1 LTQFLTSRIIL
12 FDALIPRFS
21 PRTICQPAISNRCCN
36 GEVRKCISDTAL
48 AAFIAVLSVAVRE
61 RGEHAVIFDA
71 GIHAPGAGSGVYFI
85 VLSTPERTV
94 ARAMHLLR

>member
-1 LTQFLTSRIIL
+1 MAKS
-12 FDALIPRFS
+12 
-21 PRTICQPAISNRCCN
+21 
-36 GEVRKCISDTAL
+36 GKAL
-48 AAFIAVLSVAVRE
+48 AALRSRHGLPFCRSLYALEVF
-61 RGEHAVIFDA
+61 FDA